1 MLRCRSSATGFPAG
15 LGLDELLDGGGV
27 EECESR
33 VNRGDFAFLF
43 PDELAEEG
51 DFEGVF
57 LPGLCQLRV
66 LLRQATQLAQYRVE
80 REGRFIGVGW
90 RKS

>member
-1 MLRCRSSATGFPAG
+1 M
-15 LGLDELLDGGGV
+15 
-27 EECESR
+27 
-33 VNRGDFAFLF
+33 NRGDFALLF

-80 REGRFIGVGW
+80 REGLEEELKCEFAGLRVEEATAVED
-90 RKS
+90 

>member
-1 MLRCRSSATGFPAG
+1 M
-15 LGLDELLDGGGV
+15 DGGGV

-33 VNRGDFAFLF
+33 VNRGDFALLF

-66 LLRQATQLAQYRVE
+66 LLRLAPPLAKYRVE
-80 REGRFIGVGW
+80 WVGRFMGVGVEEELKCEFAGL
-90 RKS
+90 RVEEATAVED

>member
-1 MLRCRSSATGFPAG
+1 M
-15 LGLDELLDGGGV
+15 DGGGV
-27 EECESR
+27 EECKSR
-33 VNRGDFAFLF
+33 VNRGDFALLF

-57 LPGLCQLRV
+57 LPGLRQLRV

-80 REGRFIGVGW
+80 REGRFIGVGVEEEL
-90 RKS
+90 KCEFAGLSVEEATAVED